1 MSFVEDAPLEDAG
14 LSFVEDDEVVLLL
27 PDELSLFVDAASPAA
42 FFSPLSPSLF
52 DSDLASPSL
61 EDVDEAE
68 FDRPPA

>member
-1 MSFVEDAPLEDAG
+1 MVDDG
-14 LSFVEDDEVVLLL
+14 LSLVEAAPPVFVGDDAVVPLL
-27 PDELSLFVDAASPAA
+27 PDALSLFAPGDSPAV
-42 FFSPLSPSLF
+42 FVSPSFF